1 MAHASSW
8 RFPSRTTE
16 TIYDPACDAIYDATH
31 KQSVDGGV
39 GTGAPRCRGLR
50 CSPRGFGTGTA
61 TGGHPTACG
70 GTESA
75 AEPEPV
81 ADIDAG
87 SSPTATATPLPT
99 ESPAVELVDLY
110 FIREDGLVPLASDV
124 AVPTD
129 AQTVLDRLAAGPPVE
144 TGLRSVVVDP
154 LTGTALVSV
163 FTPTGDT
170 DLPTASVTIAVANAF
185 SSLPPT
191 EQVLL
196 LGQVVLSLS
205 SAGFATVSVV
215 DAAGAPL
222 AVPLPDGRLLDRPA
236 TALDYASL
244 IRPL

>member
-1 MAHASSW
+1 MT
-8 RFPSRTTE
+8 RPMTRTT
-16 TIYDPACDAIYDATH
+16 TRPVTRPIGRRLMAVWAPVLLVVAGC
-31 KQSVDGGV
+31 GV
-39 GTGAPRCRGLR
+39 PLEDSAQALPPEVIPPPVVAPSQPP
-50 CSPRGFGTGTA
+50 SPSPS
-61 TGGHPTACG
+61 PTS
-70 GTESA
+70 TS
-75 AEPEPV
+75 
-81 ADIDAG
+81 G

-205 SAGFATVSVV
+205 SAGFTTVSVV

-244 IRPL
+244 IRPLEGR

>member
-1 MAHASSW
+1 MTRATTRPTTRPISSRLMAAWAPLLLVVAGCGVPLEDSAQALPPEVIPPPVVA
-8 RFPSRTTE
+8 PSQPPSPSPSPTSTTG
-16 TIYDPACDAIYDATH
+16 P
-31 KQSVDGGV
+31 
-39 GTGAPRCRGLR
+39 
-50 CSPRGFGTGTA
+50 
-61 TGGHPTACG
+61 
-70 GTESA
+70 
-75 AEPEPV
+75 
-81 ADIDAG
+81 G
-87 SSPTATATPLPT
+87 SSPTATATALPT

>member
-1 MAHASSW
+1 MTRPTTRTSTRPASRRWMAAWAPVLLVVAGCGVPLEDSAQALPPEVIPPPVVA
-8 RFPSRTTE
+8 PSQ
-16 TIYDPACDAIYDATH
+16 P
-31 KQSVDGGV
+31 
-39 GTGAPRCRGLR
+39 PNP
-50 CSPRGFGTGTA
+50 SPS
-61 TGGHPTACG
+61 PTS
-70 GTESA
+70 TQ
-75 AEPEPV
+75 
-81 ADIDAG
+81 
-87 SSPTATATPLPT
+87 SPTATATPLPT

-110 FIREDGLVPLASDV
+110 FIREDGLVPLARDV

-163 FTPTGDT
+163 FTPTGDIE
-170 DLPTASVTIAVANAF
+170 LPTASVTIAVANAF

>member
-1 MAHASSW
+1 
-8 RFPSRTTE
+8 
-16 TIYDPACDAIYDATH
+16 
-31 KQSVDGGV
+31 
-39 GTGAPRCRGLR
+39 
-50 CSPRGFGTGTA
+50 
-61 TGGHPTACG
+61 
-70 GTESA
+70 
-75 AEPEPV
+75 
-81 ADIDAG
+81 
-87 SSPTATATPLPT
+87 
-99 ESPAVELVDLY
+99 

-163 FTPTGDT
+163 FTPTGDIE
-170 DLPTASVTIAVANAF
+170 LPTASVTIAVANAF

-205 SAGFATVSVV
+205 SAGFTTVSVV

-222 AVPLPDGRLLDRPA
+222 AVPLPDGRLLWSGEEF
-236 TALDYASL
+236 TFGILSVKEIYELGLDPTGRQRSLAMVASRGCRHVLARVL
-244 IRPL
+244 IGRLDEPVVER

>member
-1 MAHASSW
+1 MTRPTTRSTTRPVTRPIGRRLMAVWAPVLLVVAGCGVPLEDSAQALPPEVIPPPVVA
-8 RFPSRTTE
+8 PSQ
-16 TIYDPACDAIYDATH
+16 P
-31 KQSVDGGV
+31 
-39 GTGAPRCRGLR
+39 P
-50 CSPRGFGTGTA
+50 SPSPS
-61 TGGHPTACG
+61 PTS
-70 GTESA
+70 TQ
-75 AEPEPV
+75 
-81 ADIDAG
+81 
-87 SSPTATATPLPT
+87 SPTATATPLPT

-110 FIREDGLVPLASDV
+110 FIREDGLVPLASDI

-163 FTPTGDT
+163 FTPTGDIE
-170 DLPTASVTIAVANAF
+170 LPTASVTIAVANAF

>member
-1 MAHASSW
+1 MT
-8 RFPSRTTE
+8 RPMTRTT
-16 TIYDPACDAIYDATH
+16 TRPMTRPRSSRLMAAWAPVLLFVAGC
-31 KQSVDGGV
+31 GV
-39 GTGAPRCRGLR
+39 PLEDSAQALPPEVIPPPVVAPSQPP
-50 CSPRGFGTGTA
+50 SPSPS
-61 TGGHPTACG
+61 PTS
-70 GTESA
+70 TQ
-75 AEPEPV
+75 
-81 ADIDAG
+81 
-87 SSPTATATPLPT
+87 SPTATATPLPT

-170 DLPTASVTIAVANAF
+170 ELPTASVTIAVANAF

>member
-1 MAHASSW
+1 MT
-8 RFPSRTTE
+8 RPMTRPTTRTTPRP
-16 TIYDPACDAIYDATH
+16 ISSRLMAVWAP
-31 KQSVDGGV
+31 VLLVVGG
-39 GTGAPRCRGLR
+39 
-50 CSPRGFGTGTA
+50 
-61 TGGHPTACG
+61 CG
-70 GTESA
+70 VPLEDSA
-75 AEPEPV
+75 QALPPEVIPPPV
-81 ADIDAG
+81 AAPTQ
-87 SSPTATATPLPT
+87 SPSASPSPTSTPSPTATATPLPT
-99 ESPAVELVDLY
+99 ESPAVEVVDFF

-129 AQTVLDRLAAGPPVE
+129 AQTVLDGLAVGPPVE

-163 FTPTGDT
+163 FTPTGDIS
-170 DLPTASVTIAVANAF
+170 LPTASVTIAVAEAF

>member
-1 MAHASSW
+1 MTRPVTRSTTRTSTRHVSSRLMAAWAPVLLVVAGCGVPLEDSAQALPPEVIPPPVVA
-8 RFPSRTTE
+8 PSQPPNPSPSPTST
-16 TIYDPACDAIYDATH
+16 
-31 KQSVDGGV
+31 QS
-39 GTGAPRCRGLR
+39 A
-50 CSPRGFGTGTA
+50 
-61 TGGHPTACG
+61 
-70 GTESA
+70 
-75 AEPEPV
+75 
-81 ADIDAG
+81 
-87 SSPTATATPLPT
+87 TATATPLPT

-110 FIREDGLVPLASDV
+110 FIREDGLVPLASEV

-163 FTPTGDT
+163 FTPTSDT
-170 DLPTASVTIAVANAF
+170 ELPTASVTIAVANAF

>member
-1 MAHASSW
+1 MT
-8 RFPSRTTE
+8 RTMTRTTTRPVTRPIGRRLMAAWAPVLLVVAGCGVPLE
-16 TIYDPACDAIYDATH
+16 DSAQALPPEVIPPPVVAPT
-31 KQSVDGGV
+31 QSPS
-39 GTGAPRCRGLR
+39 A
-50 CSPRGFGTGTA
+50 SPS
-61 TGGHPTACG
+61 PTSG
-70 GTESA
+70 S
-75 AEPEPV
+75 
-81 ADIDAG
+81 G
-87 SSPTATATPLPT
+87 SSQAATTTPLPT
-99 ESPAVELVDLY
+99 ESPAVELVDWY

-129 AQTVLDRLAAGPPVE
+129 AQTVLDGLAAGPPVE

-163 FTPTGDT
+163 FAPTGDT
-170 DLPTASVTIAVANAF
+170 ELPTASVTIAVANAF

-205 SAGFATVSVV
+205 SAGFTTVSVV

>member
-1 MAHASSW
+1 MT
-8 RFPSRTTE
+8 RPMTR
-16 TIYDPACDAIYDATH
+16 
-31 KQSVDGGV
+31 
-39 GTGAPRCRGLR
+39 
-50 CSPRGFGTGTA
+50 
-61 TGGHPTACG
+61 PTARPMTRPVTGPISSRLMAAWAPVLLVVAGCG
-70 GTESA
+70 VPLEDSA
-75 AEPEPV
+75 QALPPEVIPPPV
-81 ADIDAG
+81 VAP
-87 SSPTATATPLPT
+87 SQPPSPSPSPTSTQSPTATATPLPT

-163 FTPTGDT
+163 FTPTGDIE
-170 DLPTASVTIAVANAF
+170 LPTASVTIAVANAF

>member
-1 MAHASSW
+1 MTRATTRPTTRPISSRLMAAWAPLLLVVAGCGVPLEDSAQALPPEVIPPPVVA
-8 RFPSRTTE
+8 PSQ
-16 TIYDPACDAIYDATH
+16 P
-31 KQSVDGGV
+31 
-39 GTGAPRCRGLR
+39 P
-50 CSPRGFGTGTA
+50 SPSPS
-61 TGGHPTACG
+61 PTS
-70 GTESA
+70 TK
-75 AEPEPV
+75 
-81 ADIDAG
+81 
-87 SSPTATATPLPT
+87 SPTATATALPT